1 MPSHNLLSL
10 EEIARADI
18 PALARYPNWGSKMKN
33 ARGIAA
39 TKSIG
44 IVVAATAASLL
55 AATGPAYAAT
65 GFDAVPMKKHH
76 HHHDGGN
83 TNAVQVPIQ
92 ACGNNVGNNIGAG
105 VLGHGKAK
113 GGNNKSSCK
122 QKTSAH

>member
-1 MPSHNLLSL
+1 
-10 EEIARADI
+10 
-18 PALARYPNWGSKMKN
+18 MKN

-44 IVVAATAASLL
+44 VVVAATAASLL

-65 GFDAVPMKKHH
+65 GFDAVPMKHH
-76 HHHDGGN
+76 HHHHN
-83 TNAVQVPIQ
+83 TAIQAPIQ
-92 ACGNNVGNNIGAG
+92 ACGNNVANNIGAG

-122 QKTSAH
+122 QNTSAH